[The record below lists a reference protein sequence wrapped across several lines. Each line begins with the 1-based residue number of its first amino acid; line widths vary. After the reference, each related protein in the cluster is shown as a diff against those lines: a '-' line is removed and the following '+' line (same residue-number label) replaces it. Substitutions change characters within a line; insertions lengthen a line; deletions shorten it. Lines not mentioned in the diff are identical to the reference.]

1 MKPFLDEIE
10 GHRFLNLLHVLLI
23 VVELTAVL
31 ERERFG
37 IPEGKKTRY
46 SLKLNPQSNGQNVF
60 QKVHSN
66 KNAEKQ
72 PRPK

>member
-31 ERERFG
+31 ESERFG
-37 IPEGKKTRY
+37 IPEGKKTRF
-46 SLKLNPQSNGQNVF
+46 SLMDNGQNVF
-60 QKVHSN
+60 QKVL
-66 KNAEKQ
+66 K
-72 PRPK
+72 